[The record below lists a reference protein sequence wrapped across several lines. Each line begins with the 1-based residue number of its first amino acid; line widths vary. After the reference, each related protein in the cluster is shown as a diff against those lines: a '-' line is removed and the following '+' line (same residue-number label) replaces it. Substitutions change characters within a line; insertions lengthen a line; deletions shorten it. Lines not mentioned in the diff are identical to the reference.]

1 MVLNDYLPPNSENL
15 PIIAI
20 FYISSIF
27 IIAIVSLFSVTTLN
41 IHYKWHD
48 GKPVPK
54 YLQKLFFKII
64 GPIVFVN
71 QKFIINFEVPFY
83 LLFF

>member
-27 IIAIVSLFSVTTLN
+27 IISIVSFFSVTTLN
-41 IHYKWHD
+41 IHYKWLD

-54 YLQKLFFKII
+54 CLQRLFFNII
-64 GPIVFVN
+64 GPIIFVN
-71 QKFIINFEVPFY
+71 KTINN
-83 LLFF
+83 